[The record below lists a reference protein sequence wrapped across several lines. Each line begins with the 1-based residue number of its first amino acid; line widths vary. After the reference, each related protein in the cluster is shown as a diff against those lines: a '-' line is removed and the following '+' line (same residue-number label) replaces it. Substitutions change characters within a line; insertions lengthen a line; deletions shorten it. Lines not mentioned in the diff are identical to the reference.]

1 MIERAN
7 LDDASE
13 LSRLENEVFDKF
25 NSPLSKRSFI
35 YHARKNLLLVFRQN
49 GEILGY
55 ILVFAYLKIPRIY
68 SLAVS
73 PKARGKGI
81 GKALLAAVTAKF
93 DTLRLEVRTDNQKAI
108 NLYESFGFKKGKI
121 LSGYYDDGCDGI
133 EMKFSKITS
142 KSALKETKRTKF

>member
-7 LDDASE
+7 LGDASE

-25 NSPLSKRSFI
+25 NCPLSKRSFI
-35 YHARKNLLLVFRQN
+35 YHARKNLLLIFRRN

-55 ILVFAYLKIPRIY
+55 ILVFAYLNVPRIY

-93 DTLRLEVRTDNQKAI
+93 DALRLEVRTDNQKAI
-108 NLYESFGFKKGKI
+108 NSFRF
-121 LSGYYDDGCDGI
+121 
-133 EMKFSKITS
+133 
-142 KSALKETKRTKF
+142 

>member
-7 LDDASE
+7 LGDASE

-35 YHARKNLLLVFRQN
+35 YHTRKNLLLVFRQN
-49 GEILGY
+49 GKISGY

-73 PKARGKGI
+73 PKARCKGI

-93 DTLRLEVRTDNQKAI
+93 DALRLEVRTDNQKAI
-108 NLYESFGFKKGKI
+108 NLYKSFGFKKGKI
-121 LSGYYDDGCDGI
+121 LTRYYDDGCDGI
-133 EMKFSKITS
+133 EMKFSKIVS
-142 KSALKETKRTKF
+142 K